1 MILFS
6 TNCPQC
12 KVLEMKLEKKGIE
25 FEICNDISELI
36 EMGIKRAPVLK
47 IDSGVYLDFAQ
58 ANKFVN
64 EWGKE
69 E

>member
-12 KVLEMKLEKKGIE
+12 KVLEMKLKQKGIE
-25 FEICNDISELI
+25 FEICYDIQELVD
-36 EMGIKRAPVLK
+36 MGIKRAPVLK
-47 IDSGVYLDFAQ
+47 IDDEKYLGFSDAV
-58 ANKFVN
+58 KFVN

>member
-25 FEICNDISELI
+25 FEICYDIQELLNI
-36 EMGIKRAPVLK
+36 GLERAPVLK
-47 IDSGVYLDFAQ
+47 TDDEKYLNFSDAV
-58 ANKFVN
+58 KFVN

>member
-6 TNCPQC
+6 TKCPQC

-25 FEICNDISELI
+25 FEICYDIQELVD
-36 EMGIKRAPVLK
+36 MGIKRAPVLK
-47 IDSGVYLDFAQ
+47 TDDGKYLGFPDAI
-58 ANKFVN
+58 KFVN